1 MKKIFIYSFLILLVT
16 LGGCDKF
23 LDRQPLDSISS
34 ETFLATEQEMELGLN
49 GVYAASFWVL
59 ANNTPLH
66 FAIESS
72 TDLAIK
78 RTGNAEDQVAMGDGG
93 PFLVGNALTTTA
105 WSQAYRLVSRANY
118 LLDGMKKGQ
127 AAASPRTYSR
137 IRAEGL
143 VLRAWAYYHL
153 IGWFGDPIFY
163 TKPLLPSEYETM
175 SRTPVATAAESPV
188 H

>member
-1 MKKIFIYSFLILLVT
+1 MKKIFTYSFLFLLAA

-49 GVYAASFWVL
+49 GVYAASFWAL

-66 FAIESS
+66 FAIESA

-78 RTGNAEDQVAMGDGG
+78 RTGNSEDQVAMGDGG
-93 PFLVGNALTTTA
+93 PFLVGNALTSTA
-105 WSQAYRLVSRANY
+105 WSQAYKLVSRANY

-153 IGWFGDPIFY
+153 I
-163 TKPLLPSEYETM
+163 
-175 SRTPVATAAESPV
+175 V
-188 H
+188 